1 MQINPFDAF
10 NKGVKHTNPH
20 FLFILLSQKK
30 SRNYVNFIIDIVL
43 SVYLFFSQSNH
54 LINKRNLCKTNKCA
68 RVLHI

>member
-30 SRNYVNFIIDIVL
+30 SKNYVNFIIDIVL
-43 SVYLFFSQSNH
+43 SVFFFSQSNH
-54 LINKRNLCKTNKCA
+54 LTNKMNLCKTP
-68 RVLHI
+68 L